1 KSSRGKKGGRPQS
14 RRGPPTQSRARRTA
28 PPTCPS
34 ALSLR
39 PVPPPCPSNPAL
51 STRLLSGRPLP
62 QRPGT
67 SARAHELVAPRP
79 LQRHGTARR
88 GTARHA
94 PAAPGK
100 PAAPARRLA
109 SRRREPMLSPSG
121 GQLQVSVDTPP
132 AHLEDAGQA
141 PSPGGRDDVPGAA
154 GAQRPLDAHDLHAPP
169 QDDRSPL
176 VDGGGFDLEEP
187 PGTVA
192 REASSGFEDHRHG
205 SRLVEEAQLP
215 LRGAPIGRIEED
227 ASLEEGPVDVRHHR
241 AHVSLGVASL
251 LAGLEPLTELRLP
264 ARDVGLVDRI
274 D

>member
-1 KSSRGKKGGRPQS
+1 R
-14 RRGPPTQSRARRTA
+14 A
-28 PPTCPS
+28 PPPCPS
-34 ALSLR
+34 ALSLQSC
-39 PVPPPCPSNPAL
+39 PLHAAPLGTAPPAAP
-51 STRLLSGRPLP
+51 RHER
-62 QRPGT
+62 T
-67 SARAHELVAPRP
+67 SARARRSPAVAAP
-79 LQRHGTARR
+79 RHGTPRR
-88 GTARHA
+88 TTAHHA
-94 PAAPGK
+94 TPRRLQENPPPLPAV
-100 PAAPARRLA
+100 PARRLA

-192 REASSGFEDHRHG
+192 REASSGFEEHRHG

-251 LAGLEPLTELRLP
+251 LA
-264 ARDVGLVDRI
+264 
-274 D
+274 